1 MHAPLGAHLS
11 NLSLGSRLAIT
22 NQRLVWERMQF
33 SFLLS
38 PCFCNWQKKNEPGQV
53 MTTQSVFSFKLCL
66 IGSSY
71 RPRSCGFLPEGS
83 VIRHSNIREGVS
95 RPSIT
100 FLSFL
105 PDKSVAPLICA
116 ETADSAAGLPPRR
129 LLWSWSSWSTVMV
142 SSAAARLPGTAEL
155 PSGMEWLGP
164 FTCFLSGFLGPYST
178 PAPQTF
184 HILGSFMPPHTHID
198 L

>member
-1 MHAPLGAHLS
+1 MK
-11 NLSLGSRLAIT
+11 
-22 NQRLVWERMQF
+22 F

-38 PCFCNWQKKNEPGQV
+38 PCYCDWQKKNEPDQV

-66 IGSSY
+66 LGSSY
-71 RPRSCGFLPEGS
+71 RPFLWFSTWG
-83 VIRHSNIREGVS
+83 VICHSNIREGAS

-105 PDKSVAPLICA
+105 PDKSVASLICA
-116 ETADSAAGLPPRR
+116 ETTDSAAGIPPRR

-142 SSAAARLPGTAEL
+142 SSAAACLPRTAEL
-155 PSGMEWLGP
+155 PSGAWLGP

-178 PAPQTF
+178 PAP
-184 HILGSFMPPHTHID
+184 HASRLLGSIVPPHTHID